1 MPQTDLEIRWTILF
15 HNPFYHPAVAFR
27 RSCFEKADRY
37 RPEEAVSY
45 DHYLWFDM
53 LPFCRARNLADRLTQ
68 YRCNPRGLTS
78 LYAIKPRNRTHRIRE
93 ALWQRLGLVY
103 DVYDDDLAA
112 DVSTFVK
119 GEEIGAPERRFEAYR
134 VILKVLRAFISC
146 GPVRDGQD
154 AAAGRRL
161 AQQIVTRML
170 AMRRRQSKRLG
181 SSTGC
186 AGSSLR
192 SERPFN
198 GRGSE
203 QRWQRFVAADKHR
216 SQPHSFAD
224 AIAKL
229 GKWLVP
235 RRGLE
240 PPRLA
245 SLVPETSAS
254 TNSATWARASL
265 TDRATPLSIP
275 AWPCWHAWE
284 AHVQSLCNTKL

>member
-146 GPVRDGQD
+146 GPVKDGQD

-161 AQQIVTRML
+161 AQQLSRE
-170 AMRRRQSKRLG
+170 
-181 SSTGC
+181 C
-186 AGSSLR
+186 
-192 SERPFN
+192 
-198 GRGSE
+198 
-203 QRWQRFVAADKHR
+203 WQCAADKARDSEALPAVLAAR
-216 SQPHSFAD
+216 SPQNGHSMGA
-224 AIAKL
+224 AA
-229 GKWLVP
+229 
-235 RRGLE
+235 
-240 PPRLA
+240 
-245 SLVPETSAS
+245 
-254 TNSATWARASL
+254 NSAAKDS
-265 TDRATPLSIP
+265 
-275 AWPCWHAWE
+275 
-284 AHVQSLCNTKL
+284 

>member
-1 MPQTDLEIRWTILF
+1 MDRMRQPEDGL
-15 HNPFYHPAVAFR
+15 
-27 RSCFEKADRY
+27 RSKL
-37 RPEEAVSY
+37 S
-45 DHYLWFDM
+45 
-53 LPFCRARNLADRLTQ
+53 
-68 YRCNPRGLTS
+68 
-78 LYAIKPRNRTHRIRE
+78 RE
-93 ALWQRLGLVY
+93 CWQ
-103 DVYDDDLAA
+103 
-112 DVSTFVK
+112 
-119 GEEIGAPERRFEAYR
+119 
-134 VILKVLRAFISC
+134 
-146 GPVRDGQD
+146 
-154 AAAGRRL
+154 
-161 AQQIVTRML
+161 
-170 AMRRRQSKRLG
+170 MRRRQSKRLG

-186 AGSSLR
+186 AGSSLP

-284 AHVQSLCNTKL
+284 AHVQSLLTPNCNTNPRLSGLRTFAPRTRFAFVE

>member
-1 MPQTDLEIRWTILF
+1 MLCYAEALAEPVFSLARNANARGGNGSQTMPQTDLEIRWTILF

-103 DVYDDDLAA
+103 DLYDDDLAA

-119 GEEIGAPERRFEAYR
+119 GEGIGAPERRFEAYR

-170 AMRRRQSKRLG
+170 ANAPPTKQETRKLYRL
-181 SSTGC
+181 C
-186 AGSSLR
+186 WQLAPLR
-192 SERPFN
+192 T
-198 GRGSE
+198 
-203 QRWQRFVAADKHR
+203 
-216 SQPHSFAD
+216 
-224 AIAKL
+224 AIQ
-229 GKWLVP
+229 
-235 RRGLE
+235 
-240 PPRLA
+240 
-245 SLVPETSAS
+245 
-254 TNSATWARASL
+254 WARQRTALAKIRSG
-265 TDRATPLSIP
+265 R
-275 AWPCWHAWE
+275 
-284 AHVQSLCNTKL
+284 